1 MKLINYFSLAIAI
14 LVQLSS
20 AYSADADFIG
30 LIKEVRQAS
39 AIANYLEPS
48 PVPSGIADG
57 QRRMLKPISAFG
69 GLFEGEVAFKGGTQT
84 ELLLWTQE
92 PSLSPQAAWDYFN
105 KMASSLESE
114 LGQGRI
120 VANIPNYGD
129 ASYVKATAALWFIGK
144 DIVLLQLNRYPSRG
158 GIEVVRRNKDA
169 WRSSMGA
176 DESDFWVQTLDS
188 KTGNESRPET
198 QAEQV
203 PGKGVNAPIT
213 TYSEASSAPEAKPA
227 PPPSEEPTLS
237 LPWSIIG
244 ILIVVATG
252 LLWLLLKGRK

>member
-1 MKLINYFSLAIAI
+1 MNLITYFSLAIAS

-69 GLFEGEVAFKGGTQT
+69 GIFDGEVSFRAGTQN
-84 ELLLWTQE
+84 EIRMWTRE
-92 PSLSPQAAWDYFN
+92 ALLSPQDALELFH
-105 KMASSLESE
+105 KIASSLKSE
-114 LGQGRI
+114 LGQGRT

-129 ASYVKATAALWFIGK
+129 ASDVKSTAVLWFIGT
-144 DIVLLQLNRYPSRG
+144 DVVLLHLDQYPRRG
-158 GIEVVRRNKDA
+158 GIGLVRCSGDA

-198 QAEQV
+198 QAQQV

-213 TYSEASSAPEAKPA
+213 THSEASSASEAKPA
-227 PPPSEEPTLS
+227 PPPSKEPTS
-237 LPWSIIG
+237 STPWSIIVV
-244 ILIVVATG
+244 LIVAALG
-252 LLWLLLKGRK
+252 LLWLLVKKRK